1 MIRGDCGQTGMQHR
15 AVGTI
20 FTMNVGAVFAITVG
34 RLIEFRRNQFYVE
47 LRLRDTIRSNFK
59 GETIE

>member
-1 MIRGDCGQTGMQHR
+1 MQHR

-34 RLIEFRRNQFYVE
+34 RLIEFRQQHFYILE
-47 LRLRDTIRSNFK
+47 LRLRNTIRSNFK